1 MDFDTHMRH
10 RRNERR
16 PNNPLGTE
24 REIPMRKYLLLLALL
39 APGLAA
45 AAASV
50 DTLKSLLNQTTTA
63 KARFAQTVLD
73 RNNKPLQQATGTM
86 EFSRP
91 GRFRWEY
98 NKPYEQTIVGDG
110 SRLWIYDKD
119 LNQVTVRKL
128 DRALGASPAA
138 LLAGSNEIEKSYAL
152 KSAGGE
158 GGLDWLEAIPK
169 AQDTAFERIKLGFGK
184 GGLEAMELKDQ
195 FGQTTVIK
203 FADLERNVKL
213 APDSFKF
220 TPPKGAA
227 VISE

>member
-1 MDFDTHMRH
+1 
-10 RRNERR
+10 
-16 PNNPLGTE
+16 LS
-24 REIPMRKYLLLLALL
+24 LLL
-39 APGLAA
+39 PGLAF
-45 AAASV
+45 AASV
-50 DTLKSLLNQTTTA
+50 DDLKSLLNQTTTA
-63 KARFAQTVLD
+63 KARFAQAVLD
-73 RNNKPLQQATGTM
+73 KNNKTLQQATGTM

-138 LLAGSNEIEKSYAL
+138 LLAGSNEIEKNYTL
-152 KSAGGE
+152 KSAGTE
-158 GGLDWLEAIPK
+158 NGLDWLEAIPK
-169 AQDTAFERIKLGFGK
+169 TQDTAFERVRLGFGK
-184 GGLEAMELKDQ
+184 TGLEAMELKDQ
-195 FGQTTVIK
+195 FGQTTIIK
-203 FADLERNVKL
+203 FADLERN
-213 APDSFKF
+213 ARISPDSFKF

>member
-1 MDFDTHMRH
+1 MRAI
-10 RRNERR
+10 
-16 PNNPLGTE
+16 LT
-24 REIPMRKYLLLLALL
+24 LLLILACGV
-39 APGLAA
+39 AD
-45 AAASV
+45 AASV
-50 DTLKSLLNQTTTA
+50 DSLKTLLNQTNTA
-63 KARFAQTVLD
+63 RGRFSQTVLD
-73 RNNKPLQQATGTM
+73 KSQKTIQQSSGTM

-138 LLAGSNEIEKSYAL
+138 LLAGSNEIEKIYNLTA
-152 KSAGGE
+152 AGAE
-158 GGLDWLEAIPK
+158 GGLDWLEAVPK
-169 AQDTAFERIKLGFGK
+169 AQDTTFNRIRLGLGK
-184 GGLEAMELKDQ
+184 SGLEAMELKDQ

-203 FADLERNVKL
+203 FSDLQRNVKI
-213 APDSFKF
+213 APESFRF
-220 TPPKGAA
+220 TPPKGVD